1 MMFLFL
7 GIEFYPGKN
16 LLCSNI

>member
-1 MMFLFL
+1 MFLFL